1 LPAVASLFRTARR
14 HLPSPVADFL
24 RRRRHEVVRLATGVD
39 LAETAARTA
48 AVGDEV
54 RADFEQRTLD
64 LLARQ
69 DAILAGY
76 DRRVAALVNRVL
88 DLEERLAGGAADQD
102 ETRLAPHTTRSPLVR
117 ARMRAAV
124 DTDPQERKL
133 LEERTEAHT
142 EVIGDRTPVL
152 VLGPETADPFVEL
165 ARWDDASL
173 GAVSVVGLVETM
185 ELDDLDRLFRA
196 VHRSLFPGGVVVVES
211 LYPATVDGLARFWR
225 HPLRVRPW
233 DAATLEALARH
244 PGLEV
249 VEVRAHPGP
258 DGDYALIARRSS

>member
-1 LPAVASLFRTARR
+1 VASLFRTARR

-76 DRRVAALVNRVL
+76 DRRVAALANRVL
-88 DLEERLAGGAADQD
+88 DLEERLAGGPATD

-117 ARMRAAV
+117 ARLRVAV
-124 DTDPQERKL
+124 EPDPQERKL
-133 LEERTEAHT
+133 LEERAEAHA
-142 EVIGDRTPVL
+142 EVIGDQAPVV
-152 VLGPETADPFVEL
+152 VLGPETSDPFLEL
-165 ARWDDASL
+165 ARQGDARL
-173 GAVSVVGLVETM
+173 GAVSVIGLVETM

-196 VHRSLFPGGVVVVES
+196 LHRSLVAGGVVVIES
-211 LYPATVDGLARFWR
+211 LYPTTVDGLARFWR

-244 PGLEV
+244 GGLEV
-249 VEVRAHPGP
+249 VEVRAHPGA

>member
-1 LPAVASLFRTARR
+1 MASLFRTARS

-88 DLEERLAGGAADQD
+88 DLEERLAGGAPAD
-102 ETRLAPHTTRSPLVR
+102 ETRLAPHTTRSPLVQ
-117 ARMRAAV
+117 ARLRAAV
-124 DTDPQERKL
+124 DPDPEERKL
-133 LEERTEAHT
+133 LEERAEAHA
-142 EVIGDRTPVL
+142 EVIGGRAPVL

-165 ARWDDASL
+165 ARQGDASL

-196 VHRSLFPGGVVVVES
+196 AHRALFSGGVVVVES
-211 LYPATVDGLARFWR
+211 LYPTTVDGLARFWR

-244 PGLEV
+244 VGLEV
-249 VEVRAHPGP
+249 VEVRAHRGP
-258 DGDYALIARRSS
+258 DRDYALIARRSP